1 MPASVKNQIDEL
13 REQLRYHAYQYYVLD
28 DPEIPDAQYDRLYKQ
43 LIQLEKNHPEL
54 VTADSPT
61 QRVGSKPLSSFEQI
75 KHQQPMLSLDNVF
88 DRLEL
93 QAFNQRLIDRLAKS
107 NSAEINKQSKL
118 NEDLPKEDLPKEDI
132 PNEGPPKDVVPEEN
146 VLEDGAA
153 KNNGLEF
160 VAEPKLDGLAISLR
174 YEKAELIYAA
184 TRGDGSTG
192 ENVTQNVRTIQS
204 VPLRLLGKN
213 IPDVLEVRG
222 EVFMPKA
229 AFEKLNKQA
238 KASGEK
244 EFVNPRNAAAGS
256 LRQLDPQVTAK
267 RALKFYSY
275 SVGVVEGGALPD
287 SHYKILQQLKE
298 YGLPVSD
305 EIKLVRGIEACLS
318 YYDDILKRR
327 DALPYDIDGVV
338 YKVNLIQLQN
348 VLGFVS
354 RAPRWAIAHKF
365 PAQEEISTILEVDFQ
380 VGRTGAI
387 TPVARLQPVFVGGV
401 TVSNATL
408 HNMDEIRRKDV
419 RVGDQVVIRRA
430 GDVIPEVVRVLP
442 NSRTTSLPEIKMVS
456 KCPVCQSQV
465 EQLEGEA
472 VARCTGGLF
481 CRAQRAEAI
490 KHFASRKA
498 MDIDGLGDKLVEQ
511 LVAEKLINSSADLYQ
526 LSLESLISLERMGEK
541 SANNLLLALEES
553 KQPQLSRFIYALGIR
568 EVGETTA
575 MNLANDFKDFS
586 AVKNADYEQLL
597 EVSDIGPIVAQ
608 HIVNFFQQAHNLAVI
623 EQLFSAGIVV
633 QDVEQRTL
641 ESQSGSRLNGKTI
654 VITGTLPTLSRD
666 EAKQKLLAAGAKVTG
681 SVSAKTNYLLAGDK
695 AGSKLTKAEQL
706 GVQVI
711 DEAMML
717 GMLASE

>member
-1 MPASVKNQIDEL
+1 MSALVKKQIEEL
-13 REQLRYHAYQYYVLD
+13 HEQLRYHANQYYVLD
-28 DPEIPDAQYDRLYKQ
+28 DPDIPDAQYDRLYNQ
-43 LIQLEKNHPEL
+43 LIQLEKQHPEL
-54 VTADSPT
+54 VTVDSPT

-75 KHQQPMLSLDNVF
+75 RHQQPMLSLGNVF
-88 DRLEL
+88 TRQEL
-93 QAFNQRLIDRLAKS
+93 QAFNQRLIDRLAKIS
-107 NSAEINKQSKL
+107 SAKISKQSKL
-118 NEDLPKEDLPKEDI
+118 NEDLSKEDLP
-132 PNEGPPKDVVPEEN
+132 NERVPEGDVPEKEA
-146 VLEDGAA
+146 LQAGAS
-153 KNNGLEF
+153 KDNDMEF
-160 VAEPKLDGLAISLR
+160 IAEPKLDGLAISLR

-192 ENVTQNVRTIQS
+192 ENVTQNIRTIQS
-204 VPLRLLGKN
+204 VPLRLLGEN

-229 AFEKLNKQA
+229 TFEKLNEQA
-238 KASGEK
+238 KKSGEK

-256 LRQLDPQVTAK
+256 LRQLDPQITAK
-267 RALKFYSY
+267 RALKIYCY
-275 SVGVVEGGALPD
+275 SVGVVEGGVLPD
-287 SHYKILQQLKE
+287 SHYRILQQLKTH
-298 YGLPVSD
+298 GLPVCN
-305 EIKLVRGIEACLS
+305 EIKLVRGIDACLS

-327 DALPYDIDGVV
+327 DALPYDIDGIV
-338 YKVNLIQLQN
+338 YKVNRVHLQSQ
-348 VLGFVS
+348 LGFVS

-419 RVGDQVVIRRA
+419 RVGDQVIIRRA

-442 NSRTTSLPEIKMVS
+442 NSRTIPLPEIQMLS
-456 KCPVCQSQV
+456 SCPVCQSQI

-472 VARCTGGLF
+472 VARCTGGLY
-481 CRAQRAEAI
+481 CRAQRAEVI

-526 LSLESLISLERMGEK
+526 LSVEALVSLERMGEK
-541 SANNLLLALEES
+541 SAKNLMLALGKS

-575 MNLANDFKDFS
+575 MNLANAFKTFS
-586 AVKNADYEQLL
+586 AVKNAEYERLL
-597 EVSDIGPIVAQ
+597 EVSDVGSIVAQ
-608 HIVNFFQQAHNLAVI
+608 HIVNFFQQAHNLVVI
-623 EQLFSAGIVV
+623 EQLFTAGISV
-633 QDVEQRTL
+633 QGVEQRAL
-641 ESQSGSRLNGKTI
+641 ELQPGSALSGKTI

-666 EAKQKLLAAGAKVTG
+666 EAKQKLLVIGAKVTG
-681 SVSAKTNYLLAGDK
+681 SVSAKTDYVLAGDK